1 VVNSLTQAQGPE
13 LILQNSEKKKERNRE
28 TETERERKRGRERDF
43 EIFQKEQANLKVSRD
58 LKNDESSQIE
68 TRGKRIKQR
77 VVSLRK

>member
-1 VVNSLTQAQGPE
+1 M
-13 LILQNSEKKKERNRE
+13 LQNSEKKKEKQRE
-28 TETERERKRGRERDF
+28 RDRERKRGIERDF